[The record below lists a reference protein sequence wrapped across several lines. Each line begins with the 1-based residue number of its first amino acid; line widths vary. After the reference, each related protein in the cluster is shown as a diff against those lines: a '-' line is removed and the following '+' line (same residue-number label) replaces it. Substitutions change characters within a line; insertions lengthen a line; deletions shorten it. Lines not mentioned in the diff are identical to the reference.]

1 MGVQSGKFYDAIKMR
16 DYCDK
21 LKDEAAAF
29 AEYASLHHVDINS
42 YHTTEGFKGVTA
54 REAKKFVKSG
64 VGNMLKGVSYTQEQM
79 EKADLRIALFLPNS
93 FQMTRIPVEA
103 GSHEVSVAA
112 EGDAGNTVNVFNFG
126 SIDVKKGEKKFIF
139 VPAIK

>member
-1 MGVQSGKFYDAIKMR
+1 MR

-79 EKADLRIALFLPNS
+79 EKAQTEAITMFEQMVDPAQNARIEYDTLELINNDFKEMYFIFRDS
-93 FQMTRIPVEA
+93 
-103 GSHEVSVAA
+103 AA
-112 EGDAGNTVNVFNFG
+112 RVKKIVDCLNEEFG
-126 SIDVKKGEKKFIF
+126 SYAYFE
-139 VPAIK
+139 